1 MADIALVRKR
11 VKAAIDQARREQGER
26 RTRSAEAARLYESF
40 LGESAVPAFR
50 AVATVL
56 KAEGVPFEVM
66 TPSGGARLVSERQR
80 DDAITLELDTS
91 VDPPQPLL
99 ATTRTRGSRSL
110 RAERSVKGSTP
121 MPQLTEDD
129 VIEALL
135 EELRPW
141 LA

>member
-1 MADIALVRKR
+1 VL
-11 VKAAIDQARREQGER
+11 
-26 RTRSAEAARLYESF
+26 AEEL
-40 LGESAVPAFR
+40 
-50 AVATVL
+50 
-56 KAEGVPFEVM
+56 
-66 TPSGGARLVSERQR
+66 ARLVSERQR

-99 ATTRTRGSRSL
+99 TTTRTRGSRSL
-110 RAERSVKGSTP
+110 RAERPVKGSTP
-121 MPQLTEDD
+121 MQQLTEDD